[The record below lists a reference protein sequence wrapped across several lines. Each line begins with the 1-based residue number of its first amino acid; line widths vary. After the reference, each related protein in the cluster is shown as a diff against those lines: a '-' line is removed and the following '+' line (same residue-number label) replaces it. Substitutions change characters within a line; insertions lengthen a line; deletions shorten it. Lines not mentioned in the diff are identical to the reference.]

1 MQLTMR
7 KLAPAALIA
16 VLALAGCAAPKGADK
31 TANANGQPDA
41 AASAQAPA
49 TASAVEFYIA
59 STDAD
64 PSLTPVKVS
73 DGTLYLQRA
82 PVLTRAD
89 LTEAQALV
97 DRQGQNF
104 VGLRFSEAGTRKL
117 TDVSTQNVGKML
129 VLVIDRE
136 LIAAPRI
143 AEPLNKGVLAFGV
156 PTANAA
162 AAIAAKIRGDAQP
175 AAAPAPA
182 PATVPDAKR

>member
-1 MQLTMR
+1 MR
-7 KLAPAALIA
+7 GPE
-16 VLALAGCAAPKGADK
+16 GGDK
-31 TANANGQPDA
+31 A
-41 AASAQAPA
+41 AAGSGQGTTAASSQAA
-49 TASAVEFYIA
+49 TSPAVEFYIA
-59 STDAD
+59 TTDAD
-64 PSLTPVKVS
+64 PSLTPVKVA
-73 DGTLYLQRA
+73 DGTLYLQRM

-156 PTANAA
+156 PSANAA
-162 AAIAAKIRGDAQP
+162 TSIAARIRGEAEP
-175 AAAPAPA
+175 AAAPAATPA
-182 PATVPDAKR
+182 APKR

>member
-16 VLALAGCAAPKGADK
+16 VLALAGCAAPKGGDK
-31 TANANGQPDA
+31 TAAGSEQSTA
-41 AASAQAPA
+41 AASTPA
-49 TASAVEFYIA
+49 ATSAVVEFYIA
-59 STDAD
+59 TTDAD

-73 DGTLYLQRA
+73 DGTLYLQRV

-117 TDVSTQNVGKML
+117 TEVSTRNVGKML

-162 AAIAAKIRGDAQP
+162 TSIAARIRGDAAP

-182 PATVPDAKR
+182 SVPGAPKR